1 MHLDRGADDP
11 LHDLVDGWIVR
22 PNYRRVAEALRSQ
35 TFRRGAP
42 DNFWPAHLGS
52 LHFKSPKPISTSIPA
67 CLESFARQGR
77 SKVEQ
82 SPKKRKRVHL
92 GCPEQELLKW
102 WLVTISQEITLYEE
116 GCNCDINSLC
126 GF

>member
-52 LHFKSPKPISTSIPA
+52 SHFKSPKPISTSIPA
-67 CLESFARQGR
+67 CLDSFARQGR

-82 SPKKRKRVHL
+82 SPKKRKESILAVQSRNFYD
-92 GCPEQELLKW
+92 G
-102 WLVTISQEITLYEE
+102 
-116 GCNCDINSLC
+116 GSLPYHRRLPNMKKVAIA
-126 GF
+126 